1 MQLRKQ
7 GHIITPQSQHTQG
20 KRPMKDAARTPHR
33 LLLAAGLFA
42 CLAPT
47 AAGTAAQ
54 SGPQWQPAAD
64 AGATTAQARPTPA
77 DQSPMLPPGTRPM
90 PLASDFE
97 VARFEAMAQMV
108 VANQRVPGLAMAI
121 VHNGEVLTARGYG
134 ITDVSAAEP
143 VDAHTVFRLASL
155 SKPFAATVTGLLVAE
170 GSLRWDSNVADFM
183 PALRFS
189 DPDAAGKLTVADVLS
204 HRVGLGRNTYDRDI
218 ERNVDYRS
226 LVQRFAQA
234 PMVCDVG
241 DCYGYQNV
249 AFSLVGDVVSAAS
262 GQFFSEAVAWRIFK
276 PLGMNDASY
285 GLEGI
290 QASPRWAKPHVR
302 AGGGWRSL
310 TPKPTYYRV
319 APAAGV
325 NASITDMAQWLIAQS
340 GRRPDVLPPPLLATL
355 QHPLVSTPREM
366 RSSSWR
372 RERLNDAGYALGW
385 RVYEYSGHRVVFHA
399 GAVQGY
405 RGLMAMMPER
415 DLGVVLLWN
424 GESSLPTGLLPTILD
439 SAIGLGPQA
448 WLDVDLEE
456 VDELLLANAAA
467 EGRAV
472 PASLPGGPASK
483 GSSGTASGASTAKP
497 R

>member
-1 MQLRKQ
+1 M
-7 GHIITPQSQHTQG
+7 G
-20 KRPMKDAARTPHR
+20 
-33 LLLAAGLFA
+33 AGLFA
-42 CLAPT
+42 CLTPMAV
-47 AAGTAAQ
+47 GTAAQ
-54 SGPQWQPAAD
+54 SELRWEPTATAA
-64 AGATTAQARPTPA
+64 ATPA
-77 DQSPMLPPGTRPM
+77 TQPMPVTGGSSPLLPPGTSSM
-90 PLASDFE
+90 PLASGFDT
-97 VARFEAMAQMV
+97 ARFEAMAQAV

-121 VHNGEVLTARGYG
+121 VHKGEVISARGYG

-155 SKPFAATVTGLLVAE
+155 SKPFAGTVTGLLVAE

-189 DPDAAGKLTVADVLS
+189 QPEAAGKLTVANVLS
-204 HRVGLGRNTYDRDI
+204 HRVGLGRNTYDREI
-218 ERNVDYRS
+218 ERNADYRN
-226 LVQRFAQA
+226 LVQKLAQA
-234 PMVCDVG
+234 PMTCDVG
-241 DCYGYQNV
+241 ECYSYQNV
-249 AFSLVGDVVSAAS
+249 AFSLVGDVVFAAT
-262 GQFFSEAVAWRIFK
+262 GQFFSEAVTGRIFK
-276 PLGMNDASY
+276 PLGMDDASY

-310 TPKPTYYRV
+310 MPKPTYYRI

-325 NASITDMAQWLIAQS
+325 NASISDMAQWLIAQS

-355 QHPLVSTPREM
+355 QQPLVSTPREM

-385 RVYEYSGHRVVFHA
+385 RVYDYAGHRVVFHA

-405 RGLMAMMPER
+405 RGLMAMMPDR
-415 DLGVVLLWN
+415 DLGIVVLWN

-439 SAIGLGPQA
+439 SAIGLSPQR

-456 VDELLLANAAA
+456 VDELQMADAAA
-467 EGRAV
+467 HE
-472 PASLPGGPASK
+472 PAAFPAR
-483 GSSGTASGASTAKP
+483 ASTPGP
-497 R
+497 RGSGGATVSSARPD

>member
-1 MQLRKQ
+1 
-7 GHIITPQSQHTQG
+7 
-20 KRPMKDAARTPHR
+20 MKEAARTPRR
-33 LLLAAGLFA
+33 LLLATGLAA
-42 CLAPT
+42 CLAPL
-47 AAGTAAQ
+47 AAGTTTGADLR
-54 SGPQWQPAAD
+54 WQPAAD
-64 AGATTAQARPTPA
+64 AQATPA
-77 DQSPMLPPGTRPM
+77 QSQPASAGPSPLLPPGARPM
-90 PLASDFE
+90 PLARDFD
-97 VARFEAMAQMV
+97 VDRFEAMAQMV

-121 VHNGEVLTARGYG
+121 VHKGEVLSARGYG

-183 PALRFS
+183 PSLQFS
-189 DPDAAGKLTVADVLS
+189 DPEAAGKLTVADVLS

-218 ERNVDYRS
+218 ERNADYRS

-234 PMVCDVG
+234 PMTCDVG

-249 AFSLVGDVVSAAS
+249 AFSLVGDVVTAAS

-310 TPKPTYYRV
+310 MPKPTYYRV
-319 APAAGV
+319 APAAGI

-355 QHPLVSTPREM
+355 HQPLVSTPREM
-366 RSSSWR
+366 RTSSWR
-372 RERLNDAGYALGW
+372 RQRLNDAGYALGW
-385 RVYEYSGHRVVFHA
+385 RVYDYSGHRLVYHA

-405 RGLMAMMPER
+405 RGLMALMPDR

-424 GESSLPTGLLPTILD
+424 GESSLPSGLLPTILD
-439 SAIGLGPQA
+439 SAIGLPPQQ

-456 VDELLLANAAA
+456 VDELLLARAEAERDAAPA
-467 EGRAV
+467 AGPRGIASSRAR
-472 PASLPGGPASK
+472 
-483 GSSGTASGASTAKP
+483 GTGSGAATAKP
-497 R
+497 E

>member
-1 MQLRKQ
+1 MVA
-7 GHIITPQSQHTQG
+7 G
-20 KRPMKDAARTPHR
+20 
-33 LLLAAGLFA
+33 LLA
-42 CLAPT
+42 CLTPM

-54 SGPQWQPAAD
+54 TKLQWQPSADVQAEATQAA
-64 AGATTAQARPTPA
+64 TVA
-77 DQSPMLPPGTRPM
+77 DGPSPLLPPGTTSM
-90 PLASDFE
+90 PLSSDFD

-121 VHNGEVLTARGYG
+121 VHKGEVLSARGYG

-155 SKPFAATVTGLLVAE
+155 SKPFAGTMTGLLVAE

-189 DPDAAGKLTVADVLS
+189 NPDAAGKLTVADVLS

-218 ERNVDYRS
+218 ERNADYRT
-226 LVQRFAQA
+226 LVQRFADA
-234 PMVCDVG
+234 PMTCDVG
-241 DCYGYQNV
+241 DCYSYQNV
-249 AFSLVGDVVSAAS
+249 AFSLVGDVVFAAT
-262 GQFFSEAVAWRIFK
+262 GQFFSEAVTGRIFK

-310 TPKPTYYRV
+310 MPKPTYYRV

-325 NASITDMAQWLIAQS
+325 NASISDMAQWLIAQS
-340 GRRPDVLPPPLLATL
+340 GRRPDVLPAPLLATL
-355 QHPLVSTPREM
+355 QQPLVSTPQET

-372 RERLNDAGYALGW
+372 RERVNEAGYALGW
-385 RVYEYSGHRVVFHA
+385 RVYEYAGHRVVFHA

-405 RGLMAMMPER
+405 RGLMALMPER
-415 DLGVVLLWN
+415 DLGVVVLWN

-439 SAIGLGPQA
+439 SAIGLGQRQ

-456 VDELLLANAAA
+456 VDELLLANAADHDGQHA
-467 EGRAV
+467 PPSPRADR
-472 PASLPGGPASK
+472 PHPGPA
-483 GSSGTASGASTAKP
+483 GSSAAASTAEP